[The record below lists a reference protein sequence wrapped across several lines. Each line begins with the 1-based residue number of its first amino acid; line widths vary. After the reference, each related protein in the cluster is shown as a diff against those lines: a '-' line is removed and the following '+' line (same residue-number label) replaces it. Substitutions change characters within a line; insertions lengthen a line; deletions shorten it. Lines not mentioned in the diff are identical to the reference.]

1 MPDASAAEAAER
13 KRVMEAV
20 AKFLNAAGEDLVGGR
35 INAYEF
41 AAVVWQAITELRTPV
56 GRGRTE

>member
-1 MPDASAAEAAER
+1 MSDDAAAEAAER

-20 AKFLNAAGEDLVGGR
+20 AHMLDAALDDYLAER
-35 INAYEF
+35 ITGMGLRRY
-41 AAVVWQAITELRTPV
+41 VWAAITELRTPV